1 MWAVCITRALLSALF
16 WLLETRFC
24 CQSQNTDGSGRTRVL
39 CWYAQIVPE
48 GHEQRAAVLSLH
60 QESKCFCSVTSRCA
74 QTSLTCSLRS
84 DFPRVGSQP
93 SAALTYRVGR
103 KCWLEAFFWSC
114 KSFWVLYR
122 QAQVRNCAGFHI
134 KTVVF
139 KFSIQNT
146 SLLIQNQGIIGKAAS

>member
-1 MWAVCITRALLSALF
+1 MCELFASQELFFLPCFGCSKQGFVVSRRTLMEAAELVCFVGVRRSC
-16 WLLETRFC
+16 R
-24 CQSQNTDGSGRTRVL
+24 R
-39 CWYAQIVPE
+39 
-48 GHEQRAAVLSLH
+48 EQRAAVLSLH
-60 QESKCFCSVTSRCA
+60 QESKCFCCVTSRCA

-93 SAALTYRVGR
+93 SAALTNRGGR